1 MDAPEC
7 LQHSSRASQASRSE
21 RSRSLFSS
29 LEWPESLHGRAE
41 RTEER
46 TPVQFFSSYR
56 VFFFKQKDSYY
67 TKECIMLIQFYSY
80 THKYT
85 TTPTVVVIKES

>member
-1 MDAPEC
+1 M
-7 LQHSSRASQASRSE
+7 
-21 RSRSLFSS
+21 
-29 LEWPESLHGRAE
+29 
-41 RTEER
+41 EEPR
-46 TPVQFFSSYR
+46 GLKKELPSNFFLLT
-56 VFFFKQKDSYY
+56 VFFFLKQKDSYY